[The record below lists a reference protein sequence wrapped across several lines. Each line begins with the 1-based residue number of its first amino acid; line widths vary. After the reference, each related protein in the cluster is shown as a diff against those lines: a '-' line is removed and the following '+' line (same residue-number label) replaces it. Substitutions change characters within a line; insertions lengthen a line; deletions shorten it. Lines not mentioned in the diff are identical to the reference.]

1 MTGIVYLCVN
11 ANIGLLR
18 AYIICVGKNYLEH
31 VKGMG
36 TGFPGFPVLSVK
48 GTNVLNRLGGMIHV
62 PDVGKIFRIMH
73 WVTLA

>member
-11 ANIGLLR
+11 ASIGLLR
-18 AYIICVGKNYLEH
+18 AYIVGKNYLEYA
-31 VKGMG
+31 KGMG
-36 TGFPGFPVLSVK
+36 TGSPGFPVLSVK